1 MTTDTQQHIE
11 KIANAIRN
19 ADGVVIT
26 AGAGMGVDA
35 GIPDFRGKSGLWT
48 AEKDNFMKFSDGS
61 AWEERPLEAWNFY
74 ISRLIKYSKLEP
86 HRGYYDLQKIHH
98 DTFVVTSNVDG
109 HFKRSGW
116 DQKKIYE
123 IHGNLEWIQC
133 SVHCCTDM
141 QPMPQFE
148 NELSELSQAPH
159 CPHCGA
165 VSRPVVLMFNDSRF
179 VGTEAMKQSLRYLDW
194 AVDKENII
202 GIEIGAGTTVPSIRM
217 FGVQQTQM
225 LIRINPHDHEIDRK
239 QDVLIPDTA
248 INGIDT
254 LFKILAHTE
263 TLQ

>member
-1 MTTDTQQHIE
+1 MTTETQQLE

-26 AGAGMGVDA
+26 SGAGMGVDA
-35 GIPDFRGKSGLWT
+35 GIPDFRGNSGLWT
-48 AEKDNFMKFSDGS
+48 AEKDNFMKFADAR
-61 AWEERPLEAWNFY
+61 AWDDRPLEAWNFY
-74 ISRLIKYSKLEP
+74 ITRLINYSKLEP
-86 HRGYYDLQKIHH
+86 HRGYYDLQKIHP

-133 SVHCCTDM
+133 SKHCCTDM

-148 NELSELSQAPH
+148 SALDGLSQAPH

-165 VSRPVVLMFNDSRF
+165 VSRPVVLMFNDYWF
-179 VGTEAMKQSLRYLDW
+179 VYTETAKQQLQYLNW
-194 AVDKENII
+194 SADKKNIV
-202 GIEIGAGTTVPSIRM
+202 GIEIGAGTTVPSIRI
-217 FGVQQTQM
+217 FGEQETSM
-225 LIRINPHDHEIDRK
+225 LIRINPSDHEINRP

-248 INGIDT
+248 VNGIDT
-254 LFKILAHTE
+254 LFRILSHTE